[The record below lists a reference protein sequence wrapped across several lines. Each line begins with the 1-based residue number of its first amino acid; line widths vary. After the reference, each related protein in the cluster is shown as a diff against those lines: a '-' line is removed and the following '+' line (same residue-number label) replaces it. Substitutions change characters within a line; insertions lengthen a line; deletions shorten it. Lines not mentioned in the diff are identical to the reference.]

1 MTEHS
6 DLVAFP
12 AAKDVN
18 ISKQIHLFMQ
28 ELDRYPQQ
36 RVLALSLWMLSF
48 LTSLTSALSQ
58 LSQPQFTFRS
68 LYESVP
74 VLREEQEETPSFL
87 PGLLL
92 QEGIVYT
99 SIHLNNFPKQ
109 RVATWCEFIAAGAT
123 QFYLTHCPEALKLQG
138 PISCSSCESFP
149 NTHQSISLLPFQPFS
164 MGLNCCRT
172 PFWYSPTSGQ
182 HRPP

>member
-1 MTEHS
+1 
-6 DLVAFP
+6 
-12 AAKDVN
+12 
-18 ISKQIHLFMQ
+18 MQ

-58 LSQPQFTFRS
+58 LSQPQFAFRP

-74 VLREEQEETPSFL
+74 VLREEQEETSSFL

-99 SIHLNNFPKQ
+99 SIYLNNFPEQ
-109 RVATWCEFIAAGAT
+109 RVATWCEFIAALSHSLPRST
-123 QFYLTHCPEALKLQG
+123 QASGSHTLLQLWVLPKHPSKHKLTTFPALLHGIKLLQ
-138 PISCSSCESFP
+138 SSLLIFP
-149 NTHQSISLLPFQPFS
+149 NLRSAQTTLRNKNNHCIQP
-164 MGLNCCRT
+164 LVDVE
-172 PFWYSPTSGQ
+172 
-182 HRPP
+182 